1 MTFSA
6 LSTAMALSHA
16 ILTALLEEDLT
27 GYQLAKK
34 FDVSLGFFWRASHQQ
49 IYQELKRLHKRE
61 EIHAVEVEQSGKPNK
76 RVYSL
81 ADQGR
86 ESLDRWVLAETKP
99 RAGKDELFVKMYNVG
114 HSSVDAIVK
123 NVRERREEHVNR
135 LSLYKKIENQ
145 NYRDP
150 FGLPDNK
157 KGIYLALS
165 AGIRQEETFIIW
177 CDEAAALLATVATP
191 SA

>member
-1 MTFSA
+1 MPFLL
-6 LSTAMALSHA
+6 LSEVMALSHA

-49 IYQELKRLHKRE
+49 IYQELKHLHQQE
-61 EIHAVEVEQSGKPNK
+61 DIHAEEVEQSGKPNK
-76 RVYSL
+76 KIYSL
-81 ADQGR
+81 TDQGR
-86 ESLDRWVLAETKP
+86 ESLDRWVLTDTKA
-99 RAGKDELFVKMYNVG
+99 RTGKDELFVKMYNVG
-114 HSSVDAIVK
+114 HSSVDGIVK
-123 NVRERREEHVNR
+123 TVRERRDEHVTR
-135 LSLYKKIENQ
+135 LSLYKRIEDQ

-150 FGLPDNK
+150 FSLPDNK

-165 AGIRQEETFIIW
+165 AGIRQEETFVAW
-177 CDEAAALLATVATP
+177 CDEAIALLATVETP